1 MFGFGKREIAIG
13 AVGHRPN
20 LLPESVREDVRLRQT
35 RVLDEIERVGRA
47 AGFNRFVL
55 YSALAEGAD
64 RYAAKAAV
72 EKHWAL
78 ETPLPFSVQRYEQ
91 DFADKNS
98 VKEFRE
104 LKKRSRA
111 VMPLQQ
117 HDANPEAGY
126 AAVGSTIAGETA
138 LLTCVW
144 NGDAP
149 KGRGGT
155 AHVAALAL
163 AQGKLVIWI
172 PVASG
177 AEPKLILP
185 SKKIRGPKD
194 SARMIKALKNAYPV
208 VEAPETLHKAARTKA
223 G

>member
-1 MFGFGKREIAIG
+1 MFGFGKQELAVG

-20 LLPESVREDVRLRQT
+20 LLPEAVREDVRQRQV
-35 RVLDEIERVGRA
+35 RVLDEIERAGRA

-64 RYAAKAAV
+64 RYAARAAL
-72 EKHWAL
+72 EKNWAL
-78 ETPLPFSVQRYEQ
+78 ECPLPFSVRRYED

-98 VKEFRE
+98 VQEFHE
-104 LKKRSRA
+104 LKRRARA
-111 VMPLQQ
+111 VLTAAQ

-126 AAVGSTIAGETA
+126 ASVGSTIAGETSI
-138 LLTCVW
+138 LTFVW

-155 AHVAALAL
+155 AHVAALSL
-163 AQGKLVIWI
+163 AQGKPVIWI
-172 PVASG
+172 PATAG

-185 SKKIRGPKD
+185 NKKIRGPKD
-194 SARMIKALKNAYPV
+194 AVRMIKALKNSFPI
-208 VEAPETLHKAARTKA
+208 VEAPESLRKAPPAKA